1 MFQPRLVFVVRH
13 TLVQVGGIGEEM
25 YEVGQFVY
33 EAWAGEGVG
42 VGVTATA
49 ATSGFDRVGGGGGAT
64 LNHQMREGGRE
75 GECGQVRG
83 VVGDSKARHIIG
95 CVFVPFGLGK
105 CGEAVRVWRFSVQSG
120 C

>member
-1 MFQPRLVFVVRH
+1 MVFVVRH

-25 YEVGQFVY
+25 HEVGQFVY
-33 EAWAGEGVG
+33 EAWAREGVG
-42 VGVTATA
+42 IGVTATA
-49 ATSGFDRVGGGGGAT
+49 AAAYGFGRVGDGGAAT

-83 VVGDSKARHIIG
+83 VVGDSKARGIIG
-95 CVFVPFGLGK
+95 CVFVPFGLGEG
-105 CGEAVRVWRFSVQSG
+105 GEAVRVWRFSVQSG

>member
-1 MFQPRLVFVVRH
+1 MVQAGLVFVVRH

-25 YEVGQFVY
+25 HEVGQFVY
-33 EAWAGEGVG
+33 EAWAREGVG
-42 VGVTATA
+42 IGVTATC
-49 ATSGFDRVGGGGGAT
+49 GFTRAGGGGGAET

-83 VVGDSKARHIIG
+83 VVGDSKARRVIG
-95 CVFVPFGLGK
+95 CVFVPFGLWKG
-105 CGEAVRVWRFSVQSG
+105 GEAVRVWCFSVQSG